1 MKVRLEYK
9 QYKVVSKNQ
18 QLKMNK
24 VFKIM
29 NNKIKMYNK
38 NKMTKTILTKIINRI
53 NNKKQIHLM
62 INKNKKKIHL
72 IIVLNQKVR
81 KKLIEIL
88 NNNLKTKHNSNNNK
102 YLIKIFKMMKVKNY
116 VQINSE
122 LYNNLIKIFKMMQIK
137 MFKIKDTQINQ
148 DLLKWM
154 IYLVEIHKQN
164 QDQNNSNKNK
174 KLLIMQIKKNLFNN
188 QKKKNLLKGLTKLI
202 ILNFLETMVQKK
214 LN

>member
-62 INKNKKKIHL
+62 INKDNKKIHL

-81 KKLIEIL
+81 KKLI
-88 NNNLKTKHNSNNNK
+88 
-102 YLIKIFKMMKVKNY
+102 
-116 VQINSE
+116 
-122 LYNNLIKIFKMMQIK
+122 
-137 MFKIKDTQINQ
+137 
-148 DLLKWM
+148 
-154 IYLVEIHKQN
+154 
-164 QDQNNSNKNK
+164 
-174 KLLIMQIKKNLFNN
+174 
-188 QKKKNLLKGLTKLI
+188 
-202 ILNFLETMVQKK
+202 
-214 LN
+214 